1 MFRSK
6 HLVLAAAVGLISVS
20 AMASNF
26 RAADQVYVPAAGKL
40 VTGSGTFVSDVW
52 VQNLSN
58 EPVSVSVI
66 YTATSGGTQTPQYAN
81 NLFTL
86 AARQRKELPDFVGSA
101 PPNGLGLSAFFG
113 TLIFNACRQGADC
126 INGTDPAT
134 GINTNFR
141 DIAVFSR
148 IYSIPVGRTVTDT
161 PAPPTN
167 GQAFP
172 GIPWYNYIS
181 SKAANAP
188 DNRNLGR
195 VFITGFRNTGTN
207 QPGTYRSAVGL
218 MNASQFSETTL
229 QLDLFRGDNPDT
241 PIATTTRTLAPLNHV
256 QQNLSAMFPGFAGDL
271 TPNANNLFVRVT
283 QVASTP
289 TGDAATFGCADGCP
303 GFLAYGSLLDNVTND
318 ATTLESIFEAPFSSL
333 AIEVIYGGASAGKPV
348 LRRSVKRAQ

>member
-6 HLVLAAAVGLISVS
+6 HLVLAAAVALIAVS
-20 AMASNF
+20 GMASNF

-40 VTGSGTFVSDVW
+40 TTGSGTFVSDVW

-58 EPVSVSVI
+58 EPVTVSVI
-66 YTATSGGTQTPQYAN
+66 YTRSQGTGDTTPQYAN

-86 AARQRKELPDFVGSA
+86 AARERREFPDFVGTAA
-101 PPNGLGLSAFFG
+101 PRGLGLSAFFG

-126 INGTDPAT
+126 INGTDPNT
-134 GINTNFR
+134 GVNPNFR

-148 IYSIPVGRTVTDT
+148 IYSIPPGRTPADN

-172 GIPWYNYIS
+172 GIPWYNYVS

-188 DNRNLGR
+188 DGRNLGR

-229 QLDLFRGDNPDT
+229 QVDLYRGDNPDV
-241 PIATTTRTLAPLNHV
+241 PVATKNITLPPLNHI
-256 QQNLSAMFPGFAGDL
+256 QQNLSAMFPEFPAGA
-271 TPNANNLFVRVT
+271 NATNAFIRVT

-289 TGDAATFGCADGCP
+289 TGDAAQFGCADGCP

-318 ATTLESIFEAPFSSL
+318 ATTLEPIFEAPLSGL

-348 LRRSVKRAQ
+348 LRRSVKRQ

>member
-6 HLVLAAAVGLISVS
+6 HLVLAAAVALIAVS
-20 AMASNF
+20 SMASNL

-52 VQNLSN
+52 VQNLSS
-58 EPVSVSVI
+58 EPVTVSVI
-66 YTATSGGTQTPQYAN
+66 YTPTFAGSAQTPQYAN

-86 AARQRKELPDFVGSA
+86 AARQRLELPDFVGSA
-101 PPNGLGLSAFFG
+101 PPRGLGLSAFFG

-126 INGTDPAT
+126 INGTDPNT
-134 GINTNFR
+134 GVNPNFR

-148 IYSIPVGRTVTDT
+148 IYSIPVGRTVTDN

-181 SKAANAP
+181 SKAANAEIG
-188 DNRNLGR
+188 NLGR
-195 VFITGFRNTGTN
+195 VSITGIRNTGTN
-207 QPGTYRSAVGL
+207 QPGTYRAAIGL

-229 QLDLFRGDNPDT
+229 QVDLFRGDNPDV
-241 PIATTTRTLAPLNHV
+241 PVATRSITLAPLNHI
-256 QQNLSAMFPGFAGDL
+256 QQNVSAMFPEFPAGA
-271 TPNANNLFVRVT
+271 TATNAFVRVT

-318 ATTLESIFEAPFSSL
+318 ATTLESIFDAPLSGL